1 MMKDYIIAIE
11 NRVPVGFALG
21 WAWYGRDE
29 EFDYGE
35 FILYLGLIAINIKY
49 K

>member
-1 MMKDYIIAIE
+1 MKDYVIAIE

-21 WAWYGRDE
+21 WAWYRSDE

-35 FILYLGLIAINIKY
+35 FILYLGLIAINVKY